1 MLNKLYQILKHEHK
15 LISHL
20 NELTDQQ
27 RDSLIKFDMKNVEQ
41 LANIQEIKL
50 KELREVEEQRI
61 KVLITWLG
69 ISRAD
74 AMNLRLSTIENK
86 LDGAALNEIKKMRI
100 SMKKLITAMRDKNN
114 TNRILAVRA
123 RNSVQ
128 NILSQIVNNKKQVC
142 NVKL

>member
-1 MLNKLYQILKHEHK
+1 
-15 LISHL
+15 
-20 NELTDQQ
+20 
-27 RDSLIKFDMKNVEQ
+27 MKNVEQ